1 MRRLYLE
8 ILIFVKVPWVVRRLF
23 ENRIILVEREWGG
36 AVLETAEAT
45 FLVKES
51 LDSRFHGQLTLSK
64 Q

>member
-23 ENRIILVEREWGG
+23 ENRIILIEREWGG
-36 AVLETAEAT
+36 VVLETAEAT

-51 LDSRFHGQLTLSK
+51 LDSRFRGQLTLSK